1 MKFQLNLH
9 HKSII
14 NLNLKKYV
22 TIKNNVIQLDNMQ
35 IEMIIC
41 QKNKIKR
48 LWPKKNIMELTKTEI
63 NNNNITITEALI
75 NLKFVLEGTQLQY
88 PTINWMK
95 ASVRLRKIPLKQKKI
110 VFKYNLTV
118 KLIKQIT

>member
-14 NLNLKKYV
+14 SLNLKKYV

-41 QKNKIKR
+41 QKNKIKH

-88 PTINWMK
+88 PTIN
-95 ASVRLRKIPLKQKKI
+95 
-110 VFKYNLTV
+110 
-118 KLIKQIT
+118 